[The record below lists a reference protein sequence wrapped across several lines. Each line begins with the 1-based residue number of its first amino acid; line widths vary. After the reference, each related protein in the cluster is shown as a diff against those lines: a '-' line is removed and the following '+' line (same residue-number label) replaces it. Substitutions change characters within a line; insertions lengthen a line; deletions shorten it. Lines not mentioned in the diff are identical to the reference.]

1 MHAAAVRLEL
11 RIPGVR
17 SLKGKRR
24 VIRALT
30 ARLVG
35 TFPVAVAEVGHQ
47 DAWQRATLGV
57 ALVSG
62 EVSHV
67 RSIIDAI
74 HRVVL
79 DDLEV
84 ELIEMGVAWL
94 EESP

>member
-11 RIPGVR
+11 RIPGAG

-24 VIRALT
+24 VIKALIS
-30 ARLVG
+30 RIIS
-35 TFPVAVAEVGHQ
+35 TFPVAVAETGHQ

-57 ALVSG
+57 AFVSG
-62 EVSHV
+62 EVGQV
-67 RSIIDAI
+67 RSMIDAV